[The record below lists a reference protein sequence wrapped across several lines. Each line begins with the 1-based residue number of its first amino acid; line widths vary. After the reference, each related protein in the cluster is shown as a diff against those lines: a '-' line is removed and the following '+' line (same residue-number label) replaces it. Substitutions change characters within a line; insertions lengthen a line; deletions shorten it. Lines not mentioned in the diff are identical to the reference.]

1 MAKARHLAALVA
13 VFVVGGVTLAAGPSH
28 ASARTGPD
36 LPVDLPVD
44 LPTCLLPLPLLC
56 DEQPEPEPE
65 EPSPPPSAEPGPGES
80 WPGPEESAQPWRP
93 AAENEHR
100 VPRGH
105 PETGGGG
112 LAPDDPMWPFA
123 LGGVALLTGAGLAG
137 AAVRRRRGVA

>member
-13 VFVVGGVTLAAGPSH
+13 VFVVGGVTLAGPSY

-65 EPSPPPSAEPGPGES
+65 QPTPPPSAEPGPGDS
-80 WPGPEESAQPWRP
+80 WPGPEESARPWRP
-93 AAENEHR
+93 AGEEEHR

-137 AAVRRRRGVA
+137 VAVRRRKGVA